1 MYVFDTNVFIIISRN
16 YFKDSFKTFW
26 DKFDNYLDEE
36 KIISVR
42 EVKLELE
49 SYQGERFDYKKWCKE
64 RESIFQIP
72 SNEEIEFV
80 KEIFGVRRFQ
90 ELISR
95 KAMLKG
101 TPVADP
107 FVIAKA
113 KIKNYVVVTQEE
125 YKPNAAK
132 IPNVCQHFK
141 IGCIGLEEF
150 LKIEKWQF

>member
-1 MYVFDTNVFIIISRN
+1 MYVFDTSVFIVISRS
-16 YFKDSFKTFW
+16 YFKDSFRTFW
-26 DKFDNYLDEE
+26 DRFDNYLDDE

-49 SYQGERFDYKKWCKE
+49 SYQGEKFNYIKWCRE
-64 RESIFQIP
+64 RESIFQVP
-72 SNEEIEFV
+72 TSEEAEFV
-80 KEIFGVRRFQ
+80 REIFKINRFS

-95 KAMLKG
+95 KSVLKG

-113 KIKNYVVVTQEE
+113 KIKKFVVVTQEE

-132 IPNVCQHFK
+132 IPNVCKHFE
-141 IGCIGLEEF
+141 IDCIGLEDF
-150 LKIEKWQF
+150 LKNEKWQF